1 MISNPT
7 TRHEIPKEGFKG
19 LIQNWRADLLAA
31 ISVSLVALPLA
42 LGVAV
47 ASGVKPIAGLIS
59 AIIGGVVVTLY
70 RGSHLAIN
78 GPAAGLIAVIL
89 SALASLDDGSGN
101 AFNYVLAATV
111 VAGGIQVLLGV
122 FRLGFIAESIPSSV
136 ITGVMVAIGVIIFTS
151 QIYVATGIDSIQ
163 GNTIE
168 KLTNILQYLK
178 FWEWKLDW
186 EYWNMLN
193 PYAVIISVVGILML
207 IILPKLQSRLFHFL
221 PASLW
226 VLFASIPLVYLFN
239 FLKSHDLSIFGKP
252 FDSGSKFLIEM
263 PSDLSNMLMYPDF
276 SMAHTLEF
284 WIAVISISLIASMQT
299 LAMAKA
305 VDKLDPYKRK
315 TQLNKDLIGIGIGTM
330 VCGAIGGLPIIT
342 VVVRSTVNITNHAK
356 TKWSN
361 FYHGLLLIVFLF
373 LLTPV
378 IQMIP
383 YAALAAILVY
393 IGFRLASPSVFK
405 KIYNE
410 GLEQLL
416 FMLVTLIITL
426 YTNLLWGIIGG
437 TLFTLLVQILLARL
451 PISKF
456 FSLSANSDTSMM
468 IDKEGVHNI
477 KVKGV
482 ANFLSIH
489 KFMSLVKD
497 IPSGKNLHI
506 DLSDTRLVGLTYQD
520 NLFEFVDNYRGDGG
534 TVSISGIDNHVSSSN
549 NRKAL
554 KISLDN
560 KQLKLS
566 PRQTRLQTL
575 AQENNYT
582 FDTLPNQD
590 TQDLRRFKFF
600 ELRPIERK
608 SKVLSGRFESTDN
621 DWDIADVVFNEGAS
635 FTSEVFYST
644 LMTIKINNEIP
655 KFMMEKEG
663 FVEKLFDRVMAF
675 TGYKDIDFKMYTKFS
690 NQFLLMG
697 DDEDLIRAFFT
708 PRLITFFEEE
718 SIFHVESNG
727 HNLLIFSKIKLARTD
742 ETQNLLAFGERLIQE
757 LTIVYNENKEVV

>member
-1 MISNPT
+1 MT
-7 TRHEIPKEGFKG
+7 EATRGHEMPKEGFKG

-42 LGVAV
+42 LGVAI

-59 AIIGGVVVTLY
+59 AIIGGIVVTLY

-78 GPAAGLIAVIL
+78 GPAAGLIAVIM
-89 SALASLDDGSGN
+89 SAIISLDDGSGN

-111 VAGGIQVLLGV
+111 VAGGIQVLLGI

-136 ITGVMVAIGVIIFTS
+136 ITGIMVAIGVIIFTS
-151 QIYVATGIDSIQ
+151 QIYVAMGINTDDIK

-168 KLTNILQYLK
+168 RLTGIVYHIKDFNPFIL
-178 FWEWKLDW
+178 
-186 EYWNMLN
+186 
-193 PYAVIISVVGILML
+193 IISVIGILIL

-226 VLFASIPLVYLFN
+226 VLIVSIPMVYLFN
-239 FLKSHDLSIFGKP
+239 FLRSHDLSFFGRP
-252 FDSGSKFLIEM
+252 FHVGPEFLIEM
-263 PSDLSNMLMYPDF
+263 PTDLSNMLMFPDF
-276 SMAHTLEF
+276 SKSHTIEF
-284 WIAVISISLIASMQT
+284 WIAVISISLIASIQT

-315 TQLNKDLIGIGIGTM
+315 TQLNKDLIGVGIGTM

-361 FYHGLLLIVFLF
+361 FYHGILLIIFLF

-378 IQMIP
+378 IQKIP

-426 YTNLLWGIIGG
+426 YTNLLWGIIAG

-468 IDKEGVHNI
+468 IDKEGTHNI

-497 IPSGKNLHI
+497 IPAAQKLHI

-520 NLFEFVDNYRGDGG
+520 TLFEYVDNYRNDGG
-534 TVSISGIDNHVSSSN
+534 TVSISGIENHVSSSN
-549 NRKAL
+549 HRKAL
-554 KISLDN
+554 KISLDS
-560 KQLKLS
+560 KQIKLS
-566 PRQTRLQTL
+566 PRQNRLKTL
-575 AQENNYT
+575 AQENNYA
-582 FDTLPNQD
+582 FDTMPDQD

-608 SKVLSGRFESTDN
+608 SNVLSGKFESTDN
-621 DWDIADVVFNEGAS
+621 NWEIADVIFNEGAS
-635 FTSEVFYST
+635 FTAEVFYST
-644 LMTIKINNEIP
+644 LMTIKINNAIP

-690 NQFLLMG
+690 SQFLLMG
-697 DDEDLIRAFFT
+697 DDEAMIRTFFT

-742 ETQNLLAFGERLIQE
+742 ETQKLLAFGERLIQE
-757 LTIVYNENKEVV
+757 LTIVYEEHKGLL

>member
-1 MISNPT
+1 MTNIT
-7 TRHEIPKEGFKG
+7 TRHQIPATGLKG
-19 LIQNWRADLLAA
+19 LTQNWRADLLAA

-59 AIIGGVVVTLY
+59 AIIGGIVVTLY

-89 SALASLDDGSGN
+89 SAIVSLDDGSGN

-111 VAGGIQVLLGV
+111 IAGGIQVLLGV

-136 ITGVMVAIGVIIFTS
+136 ITGIMVAIGVIIFTS
-151 QIYVATGIDSIQ
+151 QIYVATGIQSIE

-168 KLTNILQYLK
+168 KLTGIVDHIGE
-178 FWEWKLDW
+178 F
-186 EYWNMLN
+186 N
-193 PYAVIISVVGILML
+193 PFIVIISVIGILML

-226 VLFASIPLVYLFN
+226 VLIVSIPLVYLFN
-239 FLKSHDLSIFGKP
+239 FLKSHDLSFFGRP
-252 FDSGSKFLIEM
+252 FHVGPEFLIEM
-263 PSDLSNMLMYPDF
+263 PTDLSNMIMYPDF
-276 SMAHTLEF
+276 SMSHTLEF
-284 WIAVISISLIASMQT
+284 WIAVISITLIASIQT

-315 TQLNKDLIGIGIGTM
+315 THLNKDLIGIGIGTM

-361 FYHGLLLIVFLF
+361 FYHGILLIIFLF

-426 YTNLLWGIIGG
+426 YTNLLWGIVAG

-468 IDKEGVHNI
+468 IDKEGVYNI

-497 IPSGKNLHI
+497 IPSEKKLHI

-520 NLFEFVDNYRGDGG
+520 NLFEYIDNYRGDGG
-534 TVSISGIDNHVSSSN
+534 TVSISGIDNHVSSSTH
-549 NRKAL
+549 RKAL

-560 KQLKLS
+560 KQVQLS

-575 AQENNYT
+575 AQENNFS
-582 FDTLPNQD
+582 FDILPDQD
-590 TQDLRRFKFF
+590 TQELRRFKFF

-608 SKVLSGRFESTDN
+608 SNVLSGRFESTDN
-621 DWDIADVVFNEGAS
+621 DWEIADVIFNEGAS
-635 FTSEVFYST
+635 FTAEVFYST
-644 LMTIKINNEIP
+644 LMTIKINNRIP

-690 NQFLLMG
+690 NKFLLMG
-697 DDEDLIRAFFT
+697 DNEALIRAFFT
-708 PRLITFFEEE
+708 PKLITFFEEE

-727 HNLLIFSKIKLARTD
+727 KNLLIFSKIKLARTD
-742 ETQNLLAFGERLIQE
+742 ETQKLLAFGERLIEE
-757 LTIVYNENKEVV
+757 LTIVYNENKGLMLD

>member
-1 MISNPT
+1 MTERIPG
-7 TRHEIPKEGFKG
+7 HEIPAEGFKG

-31 ISVSLVALPLA
+31 ISVSLVALPLG

-47 ASGVKPIAGLIS
+47 ASGVEPIAGLLS
-59 AIIGGVVVTLY
+59 AIIGGIVVTLY

-111 VAGGIQVLLGV
+111 VAGGIQILLGI

-136 ITGVMVAIGVIIFTS
+136 ITGIMVAIGIIIFTS
-151 QIYVATGIDSIQ
+151 QIYISLGIEAKIEGNTVEKLLGVADHLDSI
-163 GNTIE
+163 NPF
-168 KLTNILQYLK
+168 ILCLS
-178 FWEWKLDW
+178 L
-186 EYWNMLN
+186 
-193 PYAVIISVVGILML
+193 IGIMML
-207 IILPKLQSRLFHFL
+207 IILPKIQSRLFQFL

-226 VLFASIPLVYLFN
+226 VLIISIPLVYLFY
-239 FLKSHDLSIFGKP
+239 FLKDNGYTFFGQELYEGK
-252 FDSGSKFLIEM
+252 KFLIEM
-263 PSDLSNMLMYPDF
+263 PTDF
-276 SMAHTLEF
+276 SKMILFPNFSKIHTIEF
-284 WIAVISISLIASMQT
+284 WIAVISISLIASIQT

-330 VCGAIGGLPIIT
+330 VCGAIGALPIIT
-342 VVVRSTVNITNHAK
+342 VIVRSTVNITNHAK

-361 FYHGLLLIVFLF
+361 FYHGVLLIIFLF

-378 IQMIP
+378 IQKIP

-405 KIYNE
+405 KIYNQ

-416 FMLVTLIITL
+416 FMLVTLITTL
-426 YTNLLWGIIGG
+426 YTNLLWGILVG

-456 FSLSANSDTSMM
+456 FRLSANSDTSMM
-468 IDKEGVHNI
+468 IQKDGSYNLKI
-477 KVKGV
+477 IGV

-497 IPSGKNLHI
+497 IPSGKTLNI

-520 NLFEFVDNYRGDGG
+520 NLFEYVDNYRTDGG
-534 TVSISGIDNHVSSSN
+534 QVSIFGIDSHVSSSN
-549 NRKAL
+549 HRKAM

-560 KQLKLS
+560 KQVQLS
-566 PRQTRLQTL
+566 PRQNRLQKL
-575 AQENNYT
+575 AIDNDYL
-582 FDTLPNQD
+582 FDTLPDQN
-590 TQDLRRFKFF
+590 TQDLKKYKFF

-608 SKVLSGRFESTDN
+608 SNSLSGKFESVDN
-621 DWDIADVVFNEGAS
+621 NWEIADVVFNEGAS

-644 LMTIKINNEIP
+644 LMTIKLDNEIP

-675 TGYKDIDFKMYTKFS
+675 TGYKDINFKMYTKFS

-697 DDEDLIRAFFT
+697 DDESLIRAFFK
-708 PRLITFFEEE
+708 PSLIKFFEEE
-718 SIFHVESNG
+718 SVFHVESNG
-727 HNLLIFSKIKLARTD
+727 KNLLVFSKIKLARTD
-742 ETQNLLAFGERLIQE
+742 ETQKLLAFGERLIEE
-757 LTIVYNENKEVV
+757 LTIVYYELKIG

>member
-1 MISNPT
+1 MTNLSSG
-7 TRHEIPKEGFKG
+7 HEVPATGFKG

-47 ASGVKPIAGLIS
+47 ASGVEPIAGLIS

-70 RGSHLAIN
+70 RGSYLAIN

-89 SALASLDDGSGN
+89 SALASLDDGSGH
-101 AFNYVLAATV
+101 AFHYVLAATV

-136 ITGVMVAIGVIIFTS
+136 ITGIMVAIGVIIFTS
-151 QIYVATGIDSIQ
+151 QIYVAMGINPIQ

-168 KLTNILQYLK
+168 KLTGIVDHIGEFNPFIL
-178 FWEWKLDW
+178 
-186 EYWNMLN
+186 
-193 PYAVIISVVGILML
+193 IISIIGLLML
-207 IILPKLQSRLFHFL
+207 IILPKLQSRLFNFL

-226 VLFASIPLVYLFN
+226 VLIVSIPLVYLFN
-239 FLKSHDLSIFGKP
+239 FLKGHDLSFFGRP
-252 FDSGSKFLIEM
+252 FHVGPEFLINM
-263 PSDLSNMLMYPDF
+263 PTDLSKMILYPDF
-276 SMAHTLEF
+276 SKYHTIEF
-284 WIAVISISLIASMQT
+284 WIAVVSITLIASIQT

-361 FYHGLLLIVFLF
+361 FYHGILLIIFLF

-378 IQMIP
+378 IQKIP

-426 YTNLLWGIIGG
+426 YTNLLWGIICG

-456 FSLSANSDTSMM
+456 FALSANSDTSMM
-468 IDKEGVHNI
+468 ILKDGSYNI

-497 IPSGKNLHI
+497 IPAGKTLNI
-506 DLSDTRLVGLTYQD
+506 DLSDTRLIGLTYQD
-520 NLFEFVDNYRGDGG
+520 SLFEYVDNYRSDGG
-534 TVSISGIDNHVSSSN
+534 NVSILGIEGHVSSSN
-549 NRKAL
+549 HRKAM
-554 KISLDN
+554 KISLVN
-560 KQLKLS
+560 KQVKLS
-566 PRQTRLQTL
+566 PRQTRLQSL

-582 FDTLPNQD
+582 FDILPDQD
-590 TQDLRRFKFF
+590 TLDLRRFKFF

-608 SKVLSGRFESTDN
+608 SNALSGQFVTSEN
-621 DWDIADVVFNEGAS
+621 YWEIADVIFNEGAS

-644 LMTIKINNEIP
+644 LMTIKINNTIP
-655 KFMMEKEG
+655 KFIMEKEG

-697 DDEDLIRAFFT
+697 DNEAQIRAFFT
-708 PRLITFFEEE
+708 PQLISFFEEE

-727 HNLLIFSKIKLARTD
+727 KALLVFSKIKLARTD
-742 ETQNLLAFGERLIQE
+742 ETQKLLAFGEKLIRE
-757 LTIVYNENKEVV
+757 LTTTYEENKILM

>member
-1 MISNPT
+1 MTNLT
-7 TRHEIPKEGFKG
+7 TGHEIPATGLKG
-19 LIQNWRADLLAA
+19 LTQNWRADLLAA

-47 ASGVKPIAGLIS
+47 ASGVEPIAGLIS
-59 AIIGGVVVTLY
+59 AIIGGIVVTLY

-89 SALASLDDGSGN
+89 SAIASLDDGSGN

-111 VAGGIQVLLGV
+111 VAGGIQVLLGI

-136 ITGVMVAIGVIIFTS
+136 ITGIMVAIGVIIFTS
-151 QIYVATGIDSIQ
+151 QIYVATGIKSIE

-168 KLTNILQYLK
+168 KLTGILDHIGE
-178 FWEWKLDW
+178 F
-186 EYWNMLN
+186 N
-193 PYAVIISVVGILML
+193 PFILIISVIGILML
-207 IILPKLQSRLFHFL
+207 IILPKMQSRLFHFL

-226 VLFASIPLVYLFN
+226 VLIVSIPLVYLFN
-239 FLKSHDLSIFGKP
+239 FLRSHDLSFFGRP
-252 FDSGSKFLIEM
+252 FHVGPEFLIKM
-263 PSDLSNMLMYPDF
+263 PDDLSNMIMYPDF
-276 SMAHTLEF
+276 SMSHTVEF
-284 WIAVISISLIASMQT
+284 WIAVISITLIASIQT

-361 FYHGLLLIVFLF
+361 FYHGILLIIFLF

-393 IGFRLASPSVFK
+393 IGFRLASPSVFM

-426 YTNLLWGIIGG
+426 YTNLLWGIIAG

-456 FSLSANSDTSMM
+456 FSLSANSDTNMM
-468 IDKEGVHNI
+468 IDKEGTHHI

-497 IPSGKNLHI
+497 IPSARNLHI

-520 NLFEFVDNYRGDGG
+520 NLFEYIDNYRSEGG
-534 TVSISGIDNHVSSSN
+534 TVIISGIDNHVSSSN
-549 NRKAL
+549 HRKAL
-554 KISLDN
+554 NISLDN
-560 KQLKLS
+560 KQVQLS

-575 AQENNYT
+575 AQENKYT
-582 FDTLPNQD
+582 FDILPDQD
-590 TQDLRRFKFF
+590 TQELRRFKFF

-608 SKVLSGRFESTDN
+608 SNVLSGRFESTDN
-621 DWDIADVVFNEGAS
+621 NWEIADIIFNEGAS
-635 FTSEVFYST
+635 FTAEVFYST

-690 NQFLLMG
+690 NKFLLMG
-697 DDEDLIRAFFT
+697 DDEAMIRAFFT
-708 PRLITFFEEE
+708 RRLITFFEEE

-727 HNLLIFSKIKLARTD
+727 KNLLIFSKIKLARTD

-757 LTIVYNENKEVV
+757 LTIVYNENKGLI

>member
-1 MISNPT
+1 MTNLT
-7 TRHEIPKEGFKG
+7 TGHEIPATGLKG
-19 LIQNWRADLLAA
+19 LTQNWRADLLAA

-47 ASGVKPIAGLIS
+47 ASGVEPIAGLIS
-59 AIIGGVVVTLY
+59 AIIGGIVVTLY

-89 SALASLDDGSGN
+89 SAIASLDDGSGN

-111 VAGGIQVLLGV
+111 VAGGIQVLLGI

-136 ITGVMVAIGVIIFTS
+136 ITGIMVAIGVIIFTS
-151 QIYVATGIDSIQ
+151 QIYVATGIKSIE

-168 KLTNILQYLK
+168 KLTGILDHIGE
-178 FWEWKLDW
+178 F
-186 EYWNMLN
+186 N
-193 PYAVIISVVGILML
+193 PFILIISVIGILML
-207 IILPKLQSRLFHFL
+207 IILPKMQSRLFHFL

-226 VLFASIPLVYLFN
+226 VLIVSIPLVYLFN
-239 FLKSHDLSIFGKP
+239 FLRSHDLSFFGRP
-252 FDSGSKFLIEM
+252 FHVGPEFLIKM
-263 PSDLSNMLMYPDF
+263 PDDLSNMIMYPDF
-276 SMAHTLEF
+276 SMSHTLEF
-284 WIAVISISLIASMQT
+284 WIAVISITLIASIQT

-361 FYHGLLLIVFLF
+361 FYHGILLIIFLF

-393 IGFRLASPSVFK
+393 IGFRLASPSVFM

-426 YTNLLWGIIGG
+426 YTNLLWGIIAG

-456 FSLSANSDTSMM
+456 FSLSANSDTNMM
-468 IDKEGVHNI
+468 IDKEGTHHI

-497 IPSGKNLHI
+497 IPSSRNLHI

-520 NLFEFVDNYRGDGG
+520 NLFEYIDNYRSEGG
-534 TVSISGIDNHVSSSN
+534 TVIISGIDNHVSSSN
-549 NRKAL
+549 HRKAL

-560 KQLKLS
+560 KQVQLS
-566 PRQTRLQTL
+566 PRQTRLQRL
-575 AQENNYT
+575 AQENKYT
-582 FDTLPNQD
+582 FDILPDQD
-590 TQDLRRFKFF
+590 TQELRRFKFF

-608 SKVLSGRFESTDN
+608 SNVLSGRFESTDN
-621 DWDIADVVFNEGAS
+621 NWEIADIIFNEGAS
-635 FTSEVFYST
+635 FTAEVFYST

-690 NQFLLMG
+690 NKFLLMG
-697 DDEDLIRAFFT
+697 DDEAMIRVFFT

-727 HNLLIFSKIKLARTD
+727 KNLLIFSKIKLARTD

-757 LTIVYNENKEVV
+757 LTIVYNENKGLM

>member
-1 MISNPT
+1 MTNLT
-7 TRHEIPKEGFKG
+7 TGHEIPATGLKG
-19 LIQNWRADLLAA
+19 LTQNWRADLLAA

-47 ASGVKPIAGLIS
+47 ASGVEPIAGLIS
-59 AIIGGVVVTLY
+59 AIIGGIVVTLY

-89 SALASLDDGSGN
+89 SAIASLDDGSGN

-111 VAGGIQVLLGV
+111 VAGGIQVLLGI

-136 ITGVMVAIGVIIFTS
+136 ITGIMVAIGVIIFTS
-151 QIYVATGIDSIQ
+151 QIYVATGIKSIE

-168 KLTNILQYLK
+168 KLTGILDHIGE
-178 FWEWKLDW
+178 F
-186 EYWNMLN
+186 N
-193 PYAVIISVVGILML
+193 PFILIISVIGILML
-207 IILPKLQSRLFHFL
+207 IILPKMQSRLFHFL

-226 VLFASIPLVYLFN
+226 VLIVSIPLVYLFN
-239 FLKSHDLSIFGKP
+239 FLRSHDLSFFGRP
-252 FDSGSKFLIEM
+252 FHVGPEFLIKM
-263 PSDLSNMLMYPDF
+263 PDDLSNMIMYPDF
-276 SMAHTLEF
+276 SMSHTLEF
-284 WIAVISISLIASMQT
+284 WIAVISITLIASIQT

-361 FYHGLLLIVFLF
+361 FYHGILLIIFLF

-393 IGFRLASPSVFK
+393 IGFRLASPSVFM

-426 YTNLLWGIIGG
+426 YTNLLWGIIAG

-456 FSLSANSDTSMM
+456 FSLSANSDTNMM
-468 IDKEGVHNI
+468 IDKEGTHHI

-497 IPSGKNLHI
+497 IPSGRNLHI

-520 NLFEFVDNYRGDGG
+520 NLFEYIDNYRSEGG
-534 TVSISGIDNHVSSSN
+534 AVSISGIDNHVSSSN
-549 NRKAL
+549 HRKAL

-560 KQLKLS
+560 KQVQLS

-575 AQENNYT
+575 AQENKYT
-582 FDTLPNQD
+582 FDILPDQD
-590 TQDLRRFKFF
+590 TQELRRFKFF

-608 SKVLSGRFESTDN
+608 SNVLSGRFESTDN
-621 DWDIADVVFNEGAS
+621 NWEIADIIFNEGAS
-635 FTSEVFYST
+635 FTAEVFYST

-690 NQFLLMG
+690 NKFLLMG
-697 DDEDLIRAFFT
+697 DDEAMIRGFFT

-727 HNLLIFSKIKLARTD
+727 KNLLIFSKIKLARTD

-757 LTIVYNENKEVV
+757 LTIVYNENKGLM

>member
-1 MISNPT
+1 MTNLNIGPEVPAT
-7 TRHEIPKEGFKG
+7 GLKG
-19 LIQNWRADLLAA
+19 LTQNWRADLLAA

-42 LGVAV
+42 LGVAI

-59 AIIGGVVVTLY
+59 AIIGGIIVTLY

-78 GPAAGLIAVIL
+78 GPAAGLIAVIM
-89 SALASLDDGSGN
+89 SAIISLDDGSGN

-111 VAGGIQVLLGV
+111 VAGGIQILLGV

-136 ITGVMVAIGVIIFTS
+136 ITGIMVAIGVIIFTS
-151 QIYVATGIDSIQ
+151 QIYVAMGINTENITGNTVERLTGIVYHIKDF
-163 GNTIE
+163 NPF
-168 KLTNILQYLK
+168 IL
-178 FWEWKLDW
+178 
-186 EYWNMLN
+186 
-193 PYAVIISVVGILML
+193 IISVVGILML

-226 VLFASIPLVYLFN
+226 VLIVSIPLVYLFN
-239 FLKSHDLSIFGKP
+239 FLRSHDLSFFGRP
-252 FDSGSKFLIEM
+252 FHVGPEFLIEM
-263 PSDLSNMLMYPDF
+263 PSDLSNMLMFPDF
-276 SMAHTLEF
+276 SKSHTIEF
-284 WIAVISISLIASMQT
+284 WIAVISITLIASIQT

-330 VCGAIGGLPIIT
+330 VCGAIGGLPVIT

-361 FYHGLLLIVFLF
+361 FYHGILLIIFLF

-378 IQMIP
+378 IQKIP

-426 YTNLLWGIIGG
+426 YTNLLWGIVCG

-468 IDKEGVHNI
+468 IDKEDVHNI
-477 KVKGV
+477 KVRGV

-497 IPSGKNLHI
+497 IPSGKKLHI

-520 NLFEFVDNYRGDGG
+520 SLFEYVDNYRSDGG

-549 NRKAL
+549 HRKAL

-560 KQLKLS
+560 KQVKLS
-566 PRQTRLQTL
+566 PRQSRLQTL
-575 AQENNYT
+575 AQENNFS
-582 FDTLPNQD
+582 FDILPDQD

-608 SKVLSGRFESTDN
+608 SNVLSGRFESTDN
-621 DWDIADVVFNEGAS
+621 NWDIADVIFNEGAS
-635 FTSEVFYST
+635 FTAEVFYST

-655 KFMMEKEG
+655 KFIMEKEG

-675 TGYKDIDFKMYTKFS
+675 TGYKDIDFNMYTKFS
-690 NQFLLMG
+690 NKFLLMG
-697 DDEDLIRAFFT
+697 DNEELIRAFFT
-708 PRLITFFEEE
+708 PSLITFFEEE
-718 SIFHVESNG
+718 SVFHVESNG
-727 HNLLIFSKIKLARTD
+727 KALLIFSKIKLARTD
-742 ETQNLLAFGERLIQE
+742 ETQKLLAFGERLIQE
-757 LTIVYNENKEVV
+757 LTIVYEENKALL

>member
-1 MISNPT
+1 MTNLT
-7 TRHEIPKEGFKG
+7 TGHEIPATGLKG
-19 LIQNWRADLLAA
+19 LTQNWRADLLAA

-47 ASGVKPIAGLIS
+47 ASGVEPIAGLIS
-59 AIIGGVVVTLY
+59 AIVGGIVVTLY

-89 SALASLDDGSGN
+89 SAIASLDDGSGN

-111 VAGGIQVLLGV
+111 VAGGIQVLLGI

-136 ITGVMVAIGVIIFTS
+136 ITGIMVAIGVIIFTS
-151 QIYVATGIDSIQ
+151 QIYVATGIKSIE

-168 KLTNILQYLK
+168 KLTGILDHIGE
-178 FWEWKLDW
+178 F
-186 EYWNMLN
+186 N
-193 PYAVIISVVGILML
+193 PFILIISVIGILML
-207 IILPKLQSRLFHFL
+207 IILPKMQSRLFHFL

-226 VLFASIPLVYLFN
+226 VLIVSIPLVYLFN
-239 FLKSHDLSIFGKP
+239 FLRSHDLSFFGRP
-252 FDSGSKFLIEM
+252 FHVGPEFLIKM
-263 PSDLSNMLMYPDF
+263 PDDLSNMIMYPDF
-276 SMAHTLEF
+276 SMSHTVEF
-284 WIAVISISLIASMQT
+284 WIAVISITLIASIQT

-361 FYHGLLLIVFLF
+361 FYHGILLIIFLF

-393 IGFRLASPSVFK
+393 IGFRLASPSVFM

-426 YTNLLWGIIGG
+426 YTNLLWGIIAG

-456 FSLSANSDTSMM
+456 FSLSANSDTNMM
-468 IDKEGVHNI
+468 IDKEGTHHI

-497 IPSGKNLHI
+497 IPYGRNLHI

-520 NLFEFVDNYRGDGG
+520 NLFEYIDNYRSEGG
-534 TVSISGIDNHVSSSN
+534 TVIISGIDNHVSSSN
-549 NRKAL
+549 HRKAL

-560 KQLKLS
+560 KQVQLS

-575 AQENNYT
+575 AQENKYT
-582 FDTLPNQD
+582 FDILPDQD
-590 TQDLRRFKFF
+590 TQELRRFKFF

-608 SKVLSGRFESTDN
+608 SNMLSGRFESTDN
-621 DWDIADVVFNEGAS
+621 NWEIADIIFNEGAS
-635 FTSEVFYST
+635 FTAEVFYST

-690 NQFLLMG
+690 NKFLLMG
-697 DDEDLIRAFFT
+697 DDEAMIRAFFT
-708 PRLITFFEEE
+708 RRLITFFEEE

-727 HNLLIFSKIKLARTD
+727 KNLLIFSKIKLARTD

-757 LTIVYNENKEVV
+757 LTIVYNENKGLI

>member
-1 MISNPT
+1 MTNQT
-7 TRHEIPKEGFKG
+7 NGHETPATGLKG
-19 LIQNWRADLLAA
+19 LTQNWRADLLAA

-89 SALASLDDGSGN
+89 SAIASLDDGSGN

-111 VAGGIQVLLGV
+111 VAGGIQVLLGI

-151 QIYVATGIDSIQ
+151 QIYIATGIQSIE

-168 KLTNILQYLK
+168 KLTGI
-178 FWEWKLDW
+178 FAHLD
-186 EYWNMLN
+186 MFN
-193 PYAVIISVVGILML
+193 PYALIISIIGILIL

-226 VLFASIPLVYLFN
+226 VLIVSIPLVYLFN
-239 FLKSHDLSIFGKP
+239 FLKSHDLNIFGKS
-252 FDSGSKFLIEM
+252 FDSGAKFLIEM

-361 FYHGLLLIVFLF
+361 FYHGILLIIFLF

-426 YTNLLWGIIGG
+426 YSNLLWGIVGG

-468 IDKEGVHNI
+468 IDKEGTHNL

-520 NLFEFVDNYRGDGG
+520 NLFEYVDNYRGEGG

-549 NRKAL
+549 HRKAL

-560 KQLKLS
+560 KQVQLS

-582 FDTLPNQD
+582 FDTLPDQD

-608 SKVLSGRFESTDN
+608 SNVLSGRFESTDN
-621 DWDIADVVFNEGAS
+621 DWEIADVIFNEGAS
-635 FTSEVFYST
+635 FTSEIFYST

-675 TGYKDIDFKMYTKFS
+675 TGYKDINFKMYTKFS
-690 NQFLLMG
+690 SEFLLMG
-697 DDEDLIRAFFT
+697 DNEELIRAFFT

-727 HNLLIFSKIKLARTD
+727 KNLLIFSKIKLARTD
-742 ETQNLLAFGERLIQE
+742 ETQKLLAFGERLIQE
-757 LTIVYNENKEVV
+757 LTIVYNENKGLL

>member
-1 MISNPT
+1 MTNLTSG
-7 TRHEIPKEGFKG
+7 REIPASGFKG
-19 LIQNWRADLLAA
+19 LVQNWRADLLAA

-42 LGVAV
+42 LGIAV
-47 ASGVKPIAGLIS
+47 ASGVAPIAGLIS
-59 AIIGGVVVTLY
+59 AIIGGIVVTLY

-89 SALASLDDGSGN
+89 SALASMDDGSGN

-111 VAGGIQVLLGV
+111 VAGGIQVVLGI

-136 ITGVMVAIGVIIFTS
+136 ITGIMVAIGIIIFTS
-151 QIYVATGIDSIQ
+151 QIYVAMGINSIE

-168 KLTNILQYLK
+168 KLTGIVDHLG
-178 FWEWKLDW
+178 EI
-186 EYWNMLN
+186 N
-193 PYAVIISVVGILML
+193 PFIAIISFIGILML

-226 VLFASIPLVYLFN
+226 VLIVSIPLVYLFN
-239 FLKSHDLSIFGKP
+239 FLKGHDLSFFGRP
-252 FDSGSKFLIEM
+252 FHVGPEFLIQM
-263 PSDLSNMLMYPDF
+263 PEDLSKMIMYPDF
-276 SMAHTLEF
+276 SKSHTIEF
-284 WIAVISISLIASMQT
+284 WIAVVSITLIASIQT

-315 TQLNKDLIGIGIGTM
+315 TQLNKDLIGIGLGTM

-378 IQMIP
+378 IQKIP

-426 YTNLLWGIIGG
+426 YSNLLWGIICG

-456 FSLSANSDTSMM
+456 FSLSAKSDTSMM
-468 IDKEGVHNI
+468 IHKDGSYDLKI
-477 KVKGV
+477 KGV

-489 KFMSLVKD
+489 KFMLLIKD
-497 IPSGKNLHI
+497 IPNGKTLNI

-520 NLFEFVDNYRGDGG
+520 NLFEFVDNYRNEGG
-534 TVSISGIDNHVSSSN
+534 TINISGIESHVSSSN
-549 NRKAL
+549 HRKAM
-554 KISLDN
+554 KISLAN
-560 KQLKLS
+560 KQVQLS

-575 AQENNYT
+575 AQQNNYS
-582 FDTLPNQD
+582 FNILPDQD
-590 TQDLRRFKFF
+590 SQDLNKFKFF

-608 SKVLSGRFESTDN
+608 SNALSGKFEISEN
-621 DWDIADVVFNEGAS
+621 SWEIADVVFNEGAS
-635 FTSEVFYST
+635 FTSEIFYST
-644 LMTIKINNEIP
+644 LMTIKLNNEIP

-675 TGYKDIDFKMYTKFS
+675 TGYKDINFKMYTKFS
-690 NQFLLMG
+690 SQFLLMG
-697 DDEDLIRAFFT
+697 DNEALIRAFFT
-708 PRLITFFEEE
+708 PQLISFFEEE
-718 SIFHVESNG
+718 SIFHVECNG
-727 HNLLIFSKIKLARTD
+727 KALLVFSKIKLARTD
-742 ETQNLLAFGERLIQE
+742 ETQKLLSFGESLIEE
-757 LTIVYNENKEVV
+757 LTVSYNVNKGLL